1 MPKPVVGPRR
11 RTNPL
16 IWCIAII
23 CTLLTVAVIITGI
36 AVFIGYIVIRPKV
49 PQIIVTSA
57 QLDRVDYDQA
67 GILTVRV
74 IIFME
79 AKNENEKAHSSF
91 YDTDFALGFEGIK
104 IAYLRSAPI
113 DVKKNSSI
121 VLRFDAESTPI
132 TLEPKEQDIIAAAL
146 SQNYI
151 SFYLK
156 GTTRTRW
163 RVGLLGSVKFWLHLD
178 CPLRL
183 PRNGDLIDPKCST
196 KSK

>member
-1 MPKPVVGPRR
+1 MPKPVVRPRP
-11 RTNPL
+11 RTNPF

-36 AVFIGYIVIRPKV
+36 AVFIGYIVIKPKV

-57 QLDRVDYDQA
+57 QLDRVEYDQA

-74 IIFME
+74 IIFLE
-79 AKNENEKAHSSF
+79 AKNENEKAHASF

-104 IAYLRSAPI
+104 IAYLRSPPI
-113 DVKKNSSI
+113 EVKKNSSI
-121 VLRFDAESTPI
+121 VLKFEAESSPI
-132 TLEPKEQDIIAAAL
+132 TLEPKEQDLIASAL
-146 SQNYI
+146 SQNFI

-178 CPLRL
+178 CPLQL
-183 PRNGDLIDPKCST
+183 PRNGNVIDPKCST